1 MFFEKPGGTGL
12 SETGRQFSG
21 QESRTCS
28 LKDLCAERS
37 FPSRC
42 VERGF
47 SFDRLFPDREL
58 SKRGD
63 DGAVLEHLGDINWK
77 LLIVLILVSAVV
89 AYVGD
94 VLGMR
99 IGKKRISI
107 FGLRPRYTSSI
118 VTAVTGVII
127 TLATLFILSTTTDT
141 VRTALFSLKFVQRQI
156 TELTSQLQENQQE
169 MQALELRLFENQ
181 AELATKRQEL
191 AQVEKRLAE
200 SEESLR
206 TLQEQLERSLAAKS
220 AAEERRQKLEGEV
233 HRLEVQRTE
242 LEKDIEALRAGLEQI
257 RAGRIIVLAGEIIA
271 QLPLPQG
278 SDDVAAEEAIRS
290 LRERAVV
297 VIRRRLPEGSEEMP
311 VEISADSLRQVLDQ
325 VGAEGAPL
333 RMVLRLVASSNAVL
347 GERVQTKVEAL
358 ESTRIYEAGT
368 VLLVRRIQGG
378 LTLDAAEAKLY
389 EILAEVNGKATADGV
404 LRDPLRGT
412 VGTLAAA
419 EFFDAVEKIASSKG
433 TLELIVTAAETTFTE
448 GPVQVKLEVRSPEEE
463 TEVQ

>member
-1 MFFEKPGGTGL
+1 V
-12 SETGRQFSG
+12 
-21 QESRTCS
+21 
-28 LKDLCAERS
+28 KDLFAEGRFFLEAS
-37 FPSRC
+37 GTRLFLR
-42 VERGF
+42 
-47 SFDRLFPDREL
+47 RLFPDREL

-63 DGAVLEHLGDINWK
+63 DGAVLERLGDINWK
-77 LLIVLILVSAVV
+77 LLIVLVLVSAVV

-118 VTAVTGVII
+118 VTAVTGVFI
-127 TLATLFILSTTTDT
+127 TLATLAILSTTTDT

-181 AELATKRQEL
+181 AELAAKRQEL
-191 AQVEKRLAE
+191 ARVERRLAE

-206 TLQEQLERSLAAKS
+206 TLQEQLESSLAAKS
-220 AAEERRQKLEGEV
+220 AAEARRQELEREV
-233 HRLEVQRTE
+233 HRLEAQRTE
-242 LEKDIEALRAGLEQI
+242 LQEDIETLRKGLEQI

-278 SDDVAAEEAIRS
+278 SDGIAAEEAVRS

-297 VIRRRLPEGSEEMP
+297 VIRRRLPEGSEEMT
-311 VEISADSLRQVLDQ
+311 VEIGEDSLRQVLDRI
-325 VGAEGAPL
+325 GAGGSPL

-368 VLLVRRIQGG
+368 VLLVREIQGG

-412 VGTLAAA
+412 VGNLAAA

-433 TLELIVTAAETTFTE
+433 TLELVVTAAETTFTE
-448 GPVQVKLEVRSPEEE
+448 GPVQVELEVRSPEEK
-463 TEVQ
+463 TAVQ